1 MHGPEK
7 YKTYLGDEKYYHDF
21 LVFFQE
27 EMDKKGW
34 ENVLN
39 EYLFKGDEIADDM
52 LVRMYGGQLYITNA
66 KLIERLLSAKTS

>member
-7 YKTYLGDEKYYHDF
+7 YKTNLGDEKYYHDF

-66 KLIERLLSAKTS
+66 KLIE

>member
-1 MHGPEK
+1 MHDPEK
-7 YKTYLGDEKYYHDF
+7 CKTYLADEKYYHDF

-39 EYLFKGDEIADDM
+39 EYLFRGDEIADDM
-52 LVRMYGGQLYITNA
+52 LVRMYGG
-66 KLIERLLSAKTS
+66 

>member
-1 MHGPEK
+1 MHDPEK
-7 YKTYLGDEKYYHDF
+7 YKTYLGDEKYYRDF

-66 KLIERLLSAKTS
+66 KLIE